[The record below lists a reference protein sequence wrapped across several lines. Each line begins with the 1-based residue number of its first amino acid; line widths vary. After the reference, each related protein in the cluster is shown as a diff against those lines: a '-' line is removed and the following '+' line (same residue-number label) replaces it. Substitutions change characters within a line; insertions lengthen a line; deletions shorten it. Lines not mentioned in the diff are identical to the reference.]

1 MERIE
6 VKRKTT
12 ESEMSVV
19 LDFSSLKTNYRE
31 NIDTGITFLNH
42 MIEHIAWRSGVNVEC
57 NVKLDKFQLSHVIC
71 EDLGIALGKAV
82 AEYIKRMADKGIMGY
97 GDAYAIIDEA
107 RAHSL
112 LSFEERS
119 YFSLEYNGVDMTD
132 MVEGMYKED
141 LETFLLGFS
150 QGANCTLQISLEK
163 GENGHHIWEAIFRS
177 FGQAIFETFKTNP
190 LRVGKTAGV
199 AGKIEWIV
207 D

>member
-19 LDFSSLKTNYRE
+19 LDFSPLKTNYRE

-57 NVKLDKFQLSHVIC
+57 SVKLDKFQLSHLIC

-82 AEYIKRMADKGIMGY
+82 AEYIKRMSDKGVMGF

-112 LSFEERS
+112 LSFEARS
-119 YFSLEYNGVDMTD
+119 YFSLDYNGISTTD
-132 MVEGMYKED
+132 EVEGMYKED

-199 AGKIEWIV
+199 AGEIKWIV
-207 D
+207 N

>member
-19 LDFSSLKTNYRE
+19 LDFSPLKTNYRE

-82 AEYIKRMADKGIMGY
+82 AEYIKRMADKGIMGF

-177 FGQAIFETFKTNP
+177 FGQAIFETFKTNS

-199 AGKIEWIV
+199 AGKIEWTV